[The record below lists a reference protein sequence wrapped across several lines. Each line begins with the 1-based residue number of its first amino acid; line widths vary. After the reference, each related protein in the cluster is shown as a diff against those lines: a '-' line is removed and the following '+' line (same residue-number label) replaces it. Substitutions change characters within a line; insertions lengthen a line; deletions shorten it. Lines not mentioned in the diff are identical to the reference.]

1 MSVRSVSKHDYID
14 AIRGL
19 AIILVVMTHASQYVK
34 PLSDLL
40 QRIMSEG
47 ARGVQLFYVA
57 SAVTLCMS
65 WAARKSH
72 EQNPILNFYIRRFFR
87 IAPMFY
93 LAIIGYL
100 IINGFAATYWAPNG
114 IEWWFVPVTALFL
127 HGLHPETIN
136 SVVPGGW
143 SIAVEMTFYLVF
155 PFLMRFRK
163 AYWFLGILLICVLL
177 QRLNS
182 YVSVRIFPYPAEQE
196 YMAVNFS
203 ALNFISQAPV
213 FLMGVFAY
221 LFLTK
226 IRVSDSKMLIVGGL
240 LFCFLSIKFW
250 TLSYKPVSHDVYA
263 GAMFAVLFVLV
274 AYYPV
279 RVLVNRFMIGLG
291 KLSFSIYLTHFA
303 VLTVFSKLGII
314 SFLGD
319 GNKESVAYCLVV
331 LMASAGVSL
340 VTYKFIER
348 PGVSFGRRLIEHLEK
363 TNSEV
368 FSDKSSV
375 KLFKDSY

>member
-1 MSVRSVSKHDYID
+1 
-14 AIRGL
+14 
-19 AIILVVMTHASQYVK
+19 
-34 PLSDLL
+34 
-40 QRIMSEG
+40 
-47 ARGVQLFYVA
+47 
-57 SAVTLCMS
+57 
-65 WAARKSH
+65 
-72 EQNPILNFYIRRFFR
+72 
-87 IAPMFY
+87 MFY

-155 PFLMRFRK
+155 PFLMRFRN

-226 IRVSDSKMLIVGGL
+226 IRVSDSKMLIFGGL

-263 GAMFAVLFVLV
+263 GAMFSVLFVLV

-319 GNKESVAYCLVV
+319 GNKESVAYCFVV

-368 FSDKSSV
+368 FPDKSSV